1 MSVFISDFG
10 KRFHRKR
17 YVFGSIVGV
26 PRIEYEDEL
35 AEESVRARDD
45 RKKTW
50 SVCFHL
56 SHQENLVDYYL
67 SSGSIVILSGKCLC
81 RKCYERVV
89 SGGDIK
95 SFSGSCRML
104 TDLEMQ
110 NILIDPMIQINR
122 ETFSSC
128 SQQPLGRQGQCT
140 WVSCPHISSFKE
152 LEILYTRCYPIFLN
166 EGYVSCKDCF
176 GKIPSPKSLAQALLG
191 CESMT
196 DQAFQKKII
205 DRLFPINR
213 EALET
218 VKHYKR

>member
-1 MSVFISDFG
+1 MSVFISDLR

-17 YVFGSIVGV
+17 HVFGSIVGV

-35 AEESVRARDD
+35 AEDFVQEQNNK
-45 RKKTW
+45 KKTW

-67 SSGSIVILSGKCLC
+67 GSGLIVILSGKCLC
-81 RKCYERVV
+81 QGCYERVV

-95 SFSGSCRML
+95 DFSGSCRML

-110 NILIDPMIQINR
+110 NILIDPMLQINR

-166 EGYVSCKDCF
+166 EGYVSCEDCV
-176 GKIPSPKSLAQALLG
+176 GKIPTPKSLTQTLLG

-196 DQAFQKKII
+196 DQSFQKKII
-205 DRLFPINR
+205 DRLFLIN
-213 EALET
+213 LE
-218 VKHYKR
+218 VLESVGHYKR